1 MEELMTT
8 TGESALTRA
17 STHLLRYLHDETKA
31 VWTVMSHPIGTN
43 FPILGGGGTPVGY
56 LCIASDEQFPKA
68 YTEVGTAVA
77 TALGVLAAV
86 KAAPKGFDP
95 LAYTPSLESALMHG
109 KVIAY
114 FQPIVEL
121 ETGNVVALETLA
133 RWQTAEGVLSPDAF
147 LDTLDQ
153 SGKLFD
159 LFERM
164 ADEALQFIAD
174 YRHRRPDLSVAVN
187 LDLETVPENGLP
199 ELVADLLARHDVRAE
214 VLTIEL
220 NERVR
225 CELNPAQ
232 VQQLKS
238 LANMGVNLVA
248 ADFTTSADLM
258 ERLGGVPISGTKMS
272 RRHVSQ
278 LAVGVEQRELV
289 RSIIDSASKAG
300 LEIIGEGVETHTQ
313 SEHLM
318 RLGCKYGQGYYFAVP
333 QPPSSL
339 DAVLQAPLA
348 TTWSTR

>member
-1 MEELMTT
+1 MVISMTT

-17 STHLLRYLHDETKA
+17 STHLLQYLHAETNA
-31 VWTVMSHPIGTN
+31 VWAVTSHPIGHH
-43 FPILGGGGTPVGY
+43 FPIPGPNDSPIGY
-56 LCIASDEQFPKA
+56 LSIMSDEQFPKA
-68 YTEVGTAVA
+68 YAEIGTAVA
-77 TALGVLAAV
+77 TALGVLGSV
-86 KAAPKGFDP
+86 RQTKSSFDP
-95 LAYTPSLESALMHG
+95 LQHTPSLEAALMHG
-109 KVIAY
+109 RVIAY

-121 ETGNVVALETLA
+121 QTGNVVALETLA

-147 LDTLDQ
+147 LDRLDQ
-153 SGKLFD
+153 AGKLYD

-164 ADEALQFIAD
+164 TDEALQFIED

-187 LDLETVPENGLP
+187 LDLETVPEQGLP
-199 ELVADLLARHDVRAE
+199 EMVADLLARHDVRAE

-220 NERVR
+220 NERTR
-225 CELNPAQ
+225 CELNPNQ
-232 VQQLKS
+232 VRQLKS

-258 ERLGGVPISGTKMS
+258 DRLGGVPISGTKMS

-289 RSIIDSASKAG
+289 RGIIDAASNAG
-300 LEIIGEGVETHTQ
+300 LDIIGEGIETQTQ
-313 SEHLM
+313 SEHLI
-318 RLGCKYGQGYYFAVP
+318 RLGCKYGQGYFFAVP

-348 TTWSTR
+348 TTW